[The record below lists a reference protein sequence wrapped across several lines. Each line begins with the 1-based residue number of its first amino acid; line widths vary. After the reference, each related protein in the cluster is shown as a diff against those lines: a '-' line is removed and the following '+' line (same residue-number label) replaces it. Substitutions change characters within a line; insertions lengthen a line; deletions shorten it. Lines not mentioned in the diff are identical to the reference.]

1 MSLVNLAEVDI
12 TEMLVVPE
20 ELVMLCSEQM
30 ILMYGNSP
38 NNNFE
43 FVLQQGDVL
52 KGAGRTPIY
61 LCTQDMKT
69 LYVTTVEKIN
79 KQYN

>member
-1 MSLVNLAEVDI
+1 
-12 TEMLVVPE
+12 
-20 ELVMLCSEQM
+20 
-30 ILMYGNSP
+30 MYGNSP